1 MPWMDRGQGAG
12 TPVKQKLF
20 IATLVASAM
29 LAFAGMAKASTPESS
44 PPAPLRAAVSPRR
57 SVAGASATATHAARS
72 RHGRRHHRRHFA
84 EKAQLSARLPES
96 AAGASPPQPVR
107 RQAAPRHAAL
117 RPPSHERPHARNRTL
132 GYGSAAILA
141 GIAASPGAGRLG
153 AGGSDEPVAG
163 VLSLNRGR
171 GPPRA
176 PPRNALSPSPHL
188 GIIASSTPHPNKT
201 QVHRPSSARSL
212 SAPVDARPGPFVVF
226 PQSRDRLMSLGPHAD
241 RMEGAV
247 VCIGMPS

>member
-1 MPWMDRGQGAG
+1 MGRGQGAG
-12 TPVKQKLF
+12 APVKQKLF
-20 IATLVASAM
+20 IATMVASAM

-96 AAGASPPQPVR
+96 AAAGASPPQPVR

-117 RPPSHERPHARNRTL
+117 RPPSHERSHARNRMS
-132 GYGSAAILA
+132 GHGSAAILA
-141 GIAASPGAGRLG
+141 GIVASPGAGRLG
-153 AGGSDEPVAG
+153 AGGSDEPAAG
-163 VLSLNRGR
+163 VRSLNRGR

-176 PPRNALSPSPHL
+176 PPRNARSPSLHL

-201 QVHRPSSARSL
+201 QVHRPSLARSL
-212 SAPVDARPGPFVVF
+212 SAPVDARPGRFVVF
-226 PQSRDRLMSLGPHAD
+226 PESRDRLMSLGPHAG

>member
-1 MPWMDRGQGAG
+1 MVRGPGAG
-12 TPVKQKLF
+12 ASVKQKLF

-29 LAFAGMAKASTPESS
+29 LAFAGMAKASTPDSS
-44 PPAPLRAAVSPRR
+44 PPAPLRVAASPRR

-72 RHGRRHHRRHFA
+72 RHGRRHHRRHHA

-96 AAGASPPQPVR
+96 PAGASPPQPVR

-117 RPPSHERPHARNRTL
+117 RPPSHGRSHARNRTS
-132 GYGSAAILA
+132 GFGSAAMLA
-141 GIAASPGAGRLG
+141 GIVASPEAGRLDTG
-153 AGGSDEPVAG
+153 RFDEPAAG

-176 PPRNALSPSPHL
+176 PPRNALSPSLHL

-201 QVHRPSSARSL
+201 QVHRPSLARSL
-212 SAPVDARPGPFVVF
+212 SAPADARPGSSMVAT
-226 PQSRDRLMSLGPHAD
+226 QTRDRLSSQSPHAD

-247 VCIGMPS
+247 ACIGMPS